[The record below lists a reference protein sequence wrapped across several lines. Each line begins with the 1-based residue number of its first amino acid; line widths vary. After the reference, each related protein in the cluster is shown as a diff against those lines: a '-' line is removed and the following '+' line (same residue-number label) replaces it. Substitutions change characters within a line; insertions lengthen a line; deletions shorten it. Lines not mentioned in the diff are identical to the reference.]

1 MKIMNR
7 SRQSM
12 INILFAI
19 LSLTLSCKKGSSS
32 SSFPPANPCLVNGID
47 TCQQK
52 AALQVN
58 LSNTHQTIHSF
69 GASDSWSAKFA
80 GNWANL
86 SKKNQI
92 ADYLFSMDLDS
103 GGNPKGIGL
112 SLWRFNIGAGS
123 YEQGDSSGIADD
135 YRREECFQNPDGTY
149 NWNKQQG
156 QQWFLNAA
164 KQRGVKYLLGF
175 AASPPVSMTTNGKA
189 YGTGTPQFNLSAA
202 RFQNYA
208 DFLVQVCKHFQST
221 STPLDYL
228 SPVNEPQWN
237 WGASNN
243 QEGTAASNTDIAT
256 LLKVLGPDLQTNGVN
271 THVVTGEAGQV
282 TFLNTATTDN
292 RGDQVNQWFNP
303 SSSNYIGNIPNV
315 DNTISY
321 HSYFTTCP
329 ESTLVQDRQAVH
341 TSAVNTSSTL
351 QLWETEFGILGDI
364 CGTLNGYPRNTNI
377 DYGLYVAKVVHNDL
391 AIAGTS
397 SWQWWLGI
405 NPYNYSDGLVY
416 INGPSGTMDPQL
428 SKTDGLVSDS
438 KQLWCL
444 GNYSRFIRPGMVRVD
459 AVLGNQTDPVYAAGS
474 IMTSAYID
482 PVGKTLV
489 VVIVNIQST
498 ASVISLGGLGGSASL
513 TGSNFTAYVTSSSKN
528 LQKSTMAADNIQL
541 DPRSV
546 TTLVA
551 NYH

>member
-1 MKIMNR
+1 MVSIF
-7 SRQSM
+7 
-12 INILFAI
+12 FAI
-19 LSLTLSCKKGSSS
+19 LSLMFSCKKGSSS
-32 SSFPPANPCLVNGID
+32 FPPADTCIVNGID

-52 AALQVN
+52 TMLQVN
-58 LSNTHQTIHSF
+58 LAGTHQTIHSF
-69 GASDSWSAKFA
+69 GASDSWSAKFV
-80 GNWANL
+80 GNWTDL

-92 ADYLFSMDLDS
+92 ADYLFSMDVDS

-123 YEQGDSSGIADD
+123 YEQGDTSGIADE

-175 AASPPVSMTTNGKA
+175 AVSPPVHMTSNGKA
-189 YGTGTPQFNLSAA
+189 YGTGTPQFNLSASRYQA
-202 RFQNYA
+202 YA
-208 DFLVQVCKHFQST
+208 DFLVQVCRHFQGT
-221 STPLDYL
+221 STPLDYV

-237 WGASNN
+237 WGSSNN
-243 QEGTAASNTDIAT
+243 QEGTAASNTDIAN
-256 LLKVLGPDLQTNGVN
+256 LVKVLGPDLQTNGVN
-271 THVVTGEAGQV
+271 THVVAGEAGQV
-282 TFLNTATTDN
+282 TFLNNATPDN
-292 RGDQVNQWFNP
+292 RGDQINQWFST

-315 DNTISY
+315 DKTISY

-329 ESTLVQDRQAVH
+329 ENTLVQDRQ
-341 TSAVNTSSTL
+341 TVNTSATNTSSS
-351 QLWETEFGILGDI
+351 LWMTEFGVLGDI
-364 CGTLNGYPRNTNI
+364 CGALNGYPRSTNI
-377 DYGLYVAKVVHNDL
+377 DYGLYVAKVIHNDL
-391 AIAGTS
+391 AVAGAS

-416 INGPSGTMDPQL
+416 INSLAGTVDPGM

-444 GNYSRFIRPGMVRVD
+444 GNYSRFVRPGMVRVD
-459 AVLGNQTDPVYAAGS
+459 AVLGNVTDAVFAAS
-474 IMTSAYID
+474 NIMTSAYID
-482 PVGKTLV
+482 PVAKTLV
-489 VVIVNIQST
+489 IVIVNTQTS
-498 ASVISLGGLGGSASL
+498 ASVISFGGGVNL
-513 TGSNFTAYVTSSSKN
+513 TGGNFTAYVTSSSKS
-528 LQKSTMAADNIQL
+528 LKKSTMASDNILL
-541 DPRSV
+541 DALSV

>member
-1 MKIMNR
+1 
-7 SRQSM
+7 M
-12 INILFAI
+12 INIFFAL
-19 LSLTLSCKKGSSS
+19 LSLTLSCKKGSTT
-32 SSFPPANPCLVNGID
+32 SSFPPTDPCFVNGMD

-52 AALQVN
+52 AVLQVN

-69 GASDSWSAKFA
+69 GASDAWSSKFV
-80 GNWANL
+80 GNWASL

-103 GGNPKGIGL
+103 SGNPKGIGL

-123 YEQGDSSGIADD
+123 YEQGDSSGITDD

-156 QQWFLNAA
+156 QQWFINAA

-175 AASPPVSMTTNGKA
+175 AASPPVYMTINGKA
-189 YGTGTPQFNLSAA
+189 YGTGTPQFNLSPS

-208 DFLVQVCKHFQST
+208 DFLVQVCQHFQGT
-221 STPLDYL
+221 STPLDYI

-243 QEGTAASNTDIAT
+243 QEGTAASNTDLAN
-256 LLKVLGPDLQTNGVN
+256 LVKMLGPDLQTNGVS

-282 TFLNTATTDN
+282 TFLNTSTTDN
-292 RGDQVNQWFNP
+292 RGDQINQWFNP
-303 SSSNYIGNIPNV
+303 SNPNYIGSAPNV

-329 ESTLVQDRQAVH
+329 DNTLVQDRQAVH

-351 QLWETEFGILGDI
+351 QLWMTEFGILGDI

-377 DYGLYVAKVVHNDL
+377 DYGLYVAKVIHNDL
-391 AIAGTS
+391 AIANTS

-416 INGPSGTMDPQL
+416 VNAPSGAMDPEM

-438 KQLWCL
+438 KQLWCM
-444 GNYSRFIRPGMVRVD
+444 GNFSRFVRPGMIRVD
-459 AVLGNQTDPVYAAGS
+459 AVLNNQTDPVYAAGD
-474 IMTSAYID
+474 IMVSAYID
-482 PVGKTLV
+482 PIGKTLV
-489 VVIVNIQST
+489 VVIVNTEAKS
-498 ASVISLGGLGGSASL
+498 SVVSFGGLGGSVNL
-513 TGSNFTAYVTSSSKN
+513 TGSNFTAYVTSGSKN
-528 LQKSTMAADNIQL
+528 LQKSSMAANNIQL

-546 TTLVA
+546 TTLTA

>member
-1 MKIMNR
+1 ML
-7 SRQSM
+7 
-12 INILFAI
+12 NIVFGI
-19 LSLTLSCKKGSSS
+19 LALVVGCKPSSD
-32 SSFPPANPCLVNGID
+32 SFPPAATQTTTAPV
-47 TCQQK
+47 
-52 AALQVN
+52 LQVN
-58 LSNTHQTIHSF
+58 VTATHQTIHSF
-69 GASDSWSAKFA
+69 GASDAWSTKFV
-80 GNWANL
+80 GNWSDL
-86 SKKNQI
+86 TKKNQI
-92 ADYLFSMDLDS
+92 ADYLFSMDVDAS
-103 GGNPKGIGL
+103 GNPKGIGL

-123 YEQGDSSGIADD
+123 YEQGDSSGITDE

-175 AASPPVSMTTNGKA
+175 AASPPVYMTINGKA
-189 YGTGTPQFNLSAA
+189 YGTGSPQFNLSPSN
-202 RFQNYA
+202 FKNYA
-208 DFLVQVCKHFQST
+208 DFLVAVCKHFQGT
-221 STPLDYL
+221 GTPLDYL

-243 QEGTAASNTDIAT
+243 QEGTAASNTDIAG
-256 LLKVLGPDLQTNGVN
+256 LLRVLGPDLQTGGVT

-282 TFLNTATTDN
+282 TFLTIPTADN
-292 RGDQVNQWFNP
+292 RGDQINQWFNAAD
-303 SSSNYIGNIPNV
+303 SNYIGAIPNV

-329 ESTLVQDRQAVH
+329 DNTLVQDRQAVN
-341 TSAVNTSSTL
+341 TSATNTNSSL
-351 QLWETEFGILGDI
+351 NLWMTEFGVLNSI
-364 CGTLNGYPRNTNI
+364 CGTLNGYPRSTNI

-391 AIAGTS
+391 AIAGAS

-416 INGPSGTMDPQL
+416 INSPSGAMDPES

-444 GNYSRFIRPGMVRVD
+444 GNFSRFVRPGMVRID
-459 AVLGNQTDPVYAAGS
+459 AVLNNQTDPVFAAGD
-474 IMTSAYID
+474 IMVSAYID
-482 PVGKTLV
+482 PVAKTLV
-489 VVIVNIQST
+489 IVIVNNRTTGS
-498 ASVISLGGLGGSASL
+498 AISLGALGGSANL
-513 TGSNFTAYVTSSSKN
+513 TGTSVTAYVTSATKS
-528 LQKSTMAADNIQL
+528 LQRSTMTANNIQL

-546 TTLVA
+546 TTLMA

>member
-1 MKIMNR
+1 MNR
-7 SRQSM
+7 FRQCTVKGF
-12 INILFAI
+12 FAI
-19 LSLTLSCKKGSSS
+19 LFLVIGCKKGSSS
-32 SSFPPANPCLVNGID
+32 FPSTNPCIFNGID

-52 AALQVN
+52 AVLQVN
-58 LSNTHQTIHSF
+58 LAGTHQTIHSF
-69 GASDSWSAKFA
+69 GASDAWSSKFV

-92 ADYLFSMDLDS
+92 ADYLFSMDVDP

-123 YEQGDSSGIADD
+123 YEQGDTSGIADE
-135 YRREECFQNPDGTY
+135 YRREECFQNQDGTY

-156 QQWFLNAA
+156 QQWFMNAA

-175 AASPPVSMTTNGKA
+175 AASPPVTMTINGKA
-189 YGTGTPQFNLSAA
+189 YGTGTSQFSLAPSK
-202 RFQNYA
+202 FQNYA
-208 DFLVQVCKHFQST
+208 DFLVEVCKHFQGT
-221 STPLDYL
+221 GTPLDYI

-237 WGASNN
+237 WGSN
-243 QEGTAASNTDIAT
+243 QEGTAASNTDIAN
-256 LLKVLGPDLQTNGVN
+256 LVKVLGPDLQTNGVS
-271 THVVTGEAGQV
+271 TRVVTGEAGQV
-282 TFLNTATTDN
+282 TFLNTPTSDN
-292 RGDQVNQWFNP
+292 RGDQINQWFNP

-329 ESTLVQDRQAVH
+329 ENTLVQDRQAAH
-341 TSAVNTSSTL
+341 TSAVNTNSSL
-351 QLWETEFGILGDI
+351 QLWMTEFGILGDI
-364 CGTLNGYPRNTNI
+364 CGNLNGYPRNTNI
-377 DYGLYVAKVVHNDL
+377 DYGLYVAKVIHNDL
-391 AIAGTS
+391 AIANTS

-416 INGPSGTMDPQL
+416 INGPSGTMDPEL

-444 GNYSRFIRPGMVRVD
+444 GNYSRFVRPGMVRVD
-459 AVLGNQTDPVYAAGS
+459 ALLDNQTDPVFAAGN
-474 IMTSAYID
+474 IMVSAYID
-482 PVGKTLV
+482 PVGKTLT
-489 VVIVNIQST
+489 VVIVNTQST
-498 ASVISLGGLGGSASL
+498 TSVVSFGGLGGSANL
-513 TGSNFTAYVTSSSKN
+513 TGSNFTAYVTSSTKN
-528 LQKSTMAADNIQL
+528 LQKSSMAANNIQL

-546 TTLVA
+546 TTLTA